1 MAKLFSS
8 LFGFNVKSTPSNRYA
23 SAPKA
28 PKALYNE
35 QAIDYLIHPLFQ
47 MADTDETLKKLGVHR
62 KELRVLESDDEITAC
77 IETRREALIATPW
90 RLEKGLV
97 RQNNF
102 LWGELDRVI
111 TAVLRGAFNAVLYG
125 YSVQE
130 VIYQQYDDGKIGLKE
145 VSEKPFEWFEPKSDG
160 RLLYRSMLNPNGEEV
175 DKQFKFLLTIR
186 NETYRQPYGEA
197 LLSRLYWAWLFRV
210 NGWKYWAKNLERA
223 GTPFLKGTAPN
234 ETLPDGT
241 TAMDY
246 LSTVLNAAVSNATLA
261 LPENWNAEFL
271 SAQQTGATFEQF
283 ENAILKRIQKV
294 ILGQT
299 LTSDVGKTGSFAAAK
314 VHENVLSDRKM
325 ADIRLVTKTVQNLVN
340 ALHILNGFTGEPP
353 TFVLEDNTGLEID
366 RAGRDSQLVQAGV
379 LKLTPEYLLRVYDYE
394 EGDFEI
400 PTNLLPDKNMPMGIN
415 KPSNFSASNELSK
428 FTPAQMVIENL
439 VAASIENIPAQLSSD
454 DLRNAVFSANSM
466 ADLEANLALLLDKQ
480 DPHFTE
486 LLAQTAFSAQLLG
499 FVNSSE
505 SVV

>member
-1 MAKLFSS
+1 MAQ
-8 LFGFNVKSTPSNRYA
+8 
-23 SAPKA
+23 A

-62 KELRVLESDDEITAC
+62 KELRALEGDDEITAC

-90 RLEKGLV
+90 RLELGKS
-97 RQNNF
+97 RQNTF
-102 LWGELDRVI
+102 IWDELDRVI
-111 TAVLRGAFNAVLYG
+111 TSVLRGAFNAVLYG

-130 VIYQQYDDGKIGLKE
+130 VIYNKSQDGSVGLKE

-160 RLLYRSMLNPNGEEV
+160 RLLYRSMMNPMGEEV

-197 LLSRLYWAWLFRV
+197 LLSRLYWAWIFRV

-234 ETLPDGT
+234 ETLTDGT
-241 TAMDY
+241 PAIDH

-261 LPENWNAEFL
+261 LPEGWDAEFL

-325 ADIRLVTKTVQNLVN
+325 ADIRLVTRTVQNLVN
-340 ALHILNGFTGEPP
+340 ALHTLNGFTGEPP

-366 RAGRDSQLVQAGV
+366 RAERDSKLVQAGV
-379 LKLTPEYLLRVYDYE
+379 LKLTPDYLLRVYDFE
-394 EGDFEI
+394 DGDFEI
-400 PTNLLPDKNMPMGIN
+400 PTVVPTPIIE
-415 KPSNFSASNELSK
+415 KPKPANFSASNEPTK
-428 FTPAQMVIENL
+428 FTADQQVIEDLADDVLKNL
-439 VAASIENIPAQLSSD
+439 NSPIPEKAIFNAIKAAKDYD
-454 DLRNAVFSANSM
+454 DLTDRLGVLFANTDTSEFRQVLERATFA
-466 ADLEANLALLLDKQ
+466 ADC
-480 DPHFTE
+480 
-486 LLAQTAFSAQLLG
+486 LG
-499 FVNSSE
+499 FAHAR
-505 SVV
+505 

>member
-1 MAKLFSS
+1 MTL
-8 LFGFNVKSTPSNRYA
+8 
-23 SAPKA
+23 PKT
-28 PKALYNE
+28 LYQE
-35 QAIDYLIHPLFQ
+35 TAIDLLVNNLFQ
-47 MADTDETLKKLGVHR
+47 YRDTDETLKKLGIDR
-62 KELRVLESDDEITAC
+62 KELRVLESDDEIYAA

-90 RLEKGLV
+90 RLEQGLV

-102 LWGELDRVI
+102 LWSELDKVI
-111 TAVLRGAFNAVLYG
+111 TTVLRGAFNAVLYG

-130 VIYQQYDDGKIGLKE
+130 VIYQRYDDGKIGLRE

-186 NETYRQPYGEA
+186 NETYRQPYGEP

-234 ETLPDGT
+234 ETLTDGT
-241 TAMDY
+241 PAIDH
-246 LSTVLNAAVSNATLA
+246 LSNVLNAAVSNATLA
-261 LPENWNAEFL
+261 LPDGWDAEFL

-325 ADIRLVTKTVQNLVN
+325 ADIRLVTKTVQTLVN
-340 ALHILNGFTGEPP
+340 ALHVLNGFTGEPP

-379 LKLTPEYLLRVYDYE
+379 LKLTPDYLLRVYDYE

-400 PTNLLPDKNMPMGIN
+400 PTVAPTPIIDKP
-415 KPSNFSASNELSK
+415 KPANFSASNEPVK
-428 FTPAQMVIENL
+428 FTADQQVVENL
-439 VAASIENIPAQLSSD
+439 ADNVLEKLNSPIPEQAIFNAIKAAKSHD
-454 DLRNAVFSANSM
+454 DLADRLAVLFADTDTKEFRTVLERATFA
-466 ADLEANLALLLDKQ
+466 ADLMGFANA
-480 DPHFTE
+480 
-486 LLAQTAFSAQLLG
+486 
-499 FVNSSE
+499 
-505 SVV
+505 

>member
-1 MAKLFSS
+1 MAKFFSS

-35 QAIDYLIHPLFQ
+35 QAIDYLINPLFQ
-47 MADTDETLKKLGVHR
+47 MADTDETLKKLGVNR

-90 RLEKGLV
+90 RLEQGLV

-102 LWGELDRVI
+102 LWSELDKVI
-111 TAVLRGAFNAVLYG
+111 TTVLRGAFNAVLYG

-130 VIYQQYDDGKIGLKE
+130 VIYQRYDDGKIGLRE

-160 RLLYRSMLNPNGEEV
+160 RLLYRSMMNPNGEEV

-186 NETYRQPYGEA
+186 NETYRQPYGEP

-241 TAMDY
+241 PAFEY
-246 LSTVLNAAVSNATLA
+246 LSTLLNAAVSNATIA

-340 ALHILNGFTGEPP
+340 ALHTLNGFTGQPP
-353 TFVLEDNTGLEID
+353 TFVMEDNTGLEID
-366 RAGRDSQLVQAGV
+366 RAERDSKLVQAGV
-379 LKLTPEYLLRVYDYE
+379 LKLTPDYLLRVYDYE

-400 PTNLLPDKNMPMGIN
+400 PTTVPSDKNAPMSAN
-415 KPSNFSASNELSK
+415 KPSNFSASNEPSK
-428 FTPAQMVIENL
+428 FTPDQQIIEDLADNVL
-439 VAASIENIPAQLSSD
+439 AKLSSPISNESIFNAIRAAKNYD
-454 DLRNAVFSANSM
+454 DLADRLAVLFVETDTTEFRTVLERATFSADVMGYTN
-466 ADLEANLALLLDKQ
+466 A
-480 DPHFTE
+480 
-486 LLAQTAFSAQLLG
+486 
-499 FVNSSE
+499 
-505 SVV
+505 

>member
-1 MAKLFSS
+1 MAKLFQFLSKLNGKNTVSS
-8 LFGFNVKSTPSNRYA
+8 TS
-23 SAPKA
+23 KA

-35 QAIDYLIHPLFQ
+35 QAIDYLINPLFQ

-90 RLEKGLV
+90 RLEKGLL

-160 RLLYRSMLNPNGEEV
+160 RLLYRSMMNPNGEEV

-197 LLSRLYWAWLFRV
+197 LLSRLYWAWMFRV
-210 NGWKYWAKNLERA
+210 NGWKFWSKNLERA

-234 ETLPDGT
+234 ETLSDGT
-241 TAMDY
+241 LATDY
-246 LSTVLNAAVSNATLA
+246 LSTLLNAAVSNATIA
-261 LPENWNAEFL
+261 LPENWDAEFL

-325 ADIRLVTKTVQNLVN
+325 ADIRLVTKTVQTLVN
-340 ALHILNGFTGEPP
+340 ALHTLNGFTGEPP

-366 RAGRDSQLVQAGV
+366 RAERDAKLVQAGV
-379 LKLTPEYLLRVYDYE
+379 LKLTPDYLLRVYDYE
-394 EGDFEI
+394 DGDFEI
-400 PTNLLPDKNMPMGIN
+400 PSVTPPKTNSLSTDKPL
-415 KPSNFSASNELSK
+415 NFSAPMGAK
-428 FTPAQMVIENL
+428 FTPAQEVIENL
-439 VAASIENIPAQLSSD
+439 VSDSVKNIPTVLSSD
-454 DLRNAVFSANSM
+454 DIRDAVFNSKTQQQ
-466 ADLEANLALLLDKQ
+466 LEENLALLLDKQ
-480 DPHFTE
+480 DPRFE
-486 LLAQTAFSAQLLG
+486 DLLTQTMLSAQLLG
-499 FVNSSE
+499 FVNSAE
-505 SVV
+505 AVV

>member
-1 MAKLFSS
+1 MAQK
-8 LFGFNVKSTPSNRYA
+8 
-23 SAPKA
+23 

-35 QAIDYLIHPLFQ
+35 QAIDYLIHPLFKMQ
-47 MADTDETLKKLGVHR
+47 DTDETLKKLGIHR
-62 KELRVLESDDEITAC
+62 KELRALESDDEITAC

-90 RLEKGLV
+90 RLEKGLI
-97 RQNNF
+97 RQNTF
-102 LWGELDRVI
+102 LWGELDKVM
-111 TAVLRGAFNAVLYG
+111 TSVLRGAFNAVLYG

-130 VIYQQYDDGKIGLKE
+130 IIYSQLPDGKIGLKE

-160 RLLYRSMLNPNGEEV
+160 RLIYRSMINPNGEEI

-241 TAMDY
+241 PAVDY
-246 LSTVLNAAVSNATLA
+246 LSTVLNAAVSNAVLA
-261 LPENWNAEFL
+261 LPENWDAQFL

-283 ENAILKRIQKV
+283 EQAILKRIQKV

-299 LTSDVGKTGSFAAAK
+299 LTSDVGRSGSFAAAK

-325 ADIRLVTKTVQNLVN
+325 ADIRLVTKTVQTLVN
-340 ALHILNGFTGEPP
+340 ALHSLNGFAGDPP
-353 TFVLEDNTGLEID
+353 TFVLEDNTGLETD
-366 RAGRDSQLVQAGV
+366 RADRDAKLVQAGI
-379 LKLTPEYLLRVYDYE
+379 LKLTPAYLTRVYDYE

-400 PTNLLPDKNMPMGIN
+400 PDNSSTPATIS
-415 KPSNFSASNELSK
+415 KPLNFSTSNTSLK
-428 FTPAQMVIENL
+428 FTVDQQVIENL
-439 VAASIENIPAQLSSD
+439 ADNMLDNLGSPISNDEIYAAIKLASD
-454 DLRNAVFSANSM
+454 PEDL
-466 ADLEANLALLLDKQ
+466 ADRLAILFGSTDTKT
-480 DPHFTE
+480 F
-486 LLAQTAFSAQLLG
+486 
-499 FVNSSE
+499 E
-505 SVV
+505 SVLARGLFAADIMGYANAG